1 MGIIFRLVVKVCGV
15 GQVLVNRVTGNL
27 KIHFTDYRV
36 YRVRVDLV
44 KLCQCRPQMILP
56 ARIVNMTLARF
67 RRSPAGPVDSMT
79 RSPSV
84 PSHSGLLYKT
94 EQTSVF
100 PLQEDTSARRNYES
114 LPRDHPRV
122 LDTVVLNFR

>member
-1 MGIIFRLVVKVCGV
+1 MSVPPADDSSSAHREYDSGKIP
-15 GQVLVNRVTGNL
+15 QVTGG
-27 KIHFTDYRV
+27 TGGQYDEV
-36 YRVRVDLV
+36 PVRS
-44 KLCQCRPQMILP
+44 
-56 ARIVNMTLARF
+56 F
-67 RRSPAGPVDSMT
+67 
-79 RSPSV
+79 
-84 PSHSGLLYKT
+84 HSGLLYKT